1 MKDKEQDFI
10 RLAEKRV
17 RNAIKAIQLVKNL
30 SNRSNYSYTDKDA
43 ARIAAALQDEV
54 RGLRQ
59 AFRTGGKKANNEF
72 KLR

>member
-1 MKDKEQDFI
+1 MKDKEQDFV

-17 RNAIKAIQLVKNL
+17 RNAIRSIRLVRNL
-30 SNRSNYSYTDKDA
+30 SNKSNYSYTDRDA
-43 ARIAAALQDEV
+43 NRISRALQDEV

-59 AFRTGGKKANNEF
+59 AFRTGGKKVKNEF